1 MAGVVVSLAVCLLGL
16 LVVYRCLAA
25 WGLRAPGSLARHA
38 VEEGPPAAQ
47 GLQPGWK
54 IFLLGA
60 GSRVGLL
67 LAGMAAAI
75 LLSDGGLTWEG
86 AFQQLQRWD
95 AAHYIRLIEEGY
107 QGYTENGQHLFLV
120 FFPGYVWAARLLRL
134 VIPSTALAG
143 TALSCLCYGGACCY
157 LYRLAGEA
165 YNGRVARDA
174 LLYMS
179 LFPFSFFSGLVMT
192 EGLFLLATTGACWYA
207 WRGKW
212 LAFGLFGALA
222 ALTRMTGL
230 LVIAVGV
237 IRLLEA
243 YRPLE
248 PPVGKSLG
256 RCWKPLLLRLPLT
269 LLPAVGTLLYLLLNL
284 WVDGDPFAF
293 ASHQEHWHQGYLWI
307 SQVVEYIGRYLGD
320 NLGSSFGWAVW
331 APALALFVVGLA
343 LLYWAAL
350 RKGHPAG
357 LLAYGFCFFV
367 ATYSLSWLLSAGRYL
382 STCFVLFLFL
392 AKLTQRH
399 PALRAA
405 LLGGEGVL
413 LGVYLCAF
421 LAGAQV
427 MLKRAAPFGAALF
440 CR

>member
-75 LLSDGGLTWEG
+75 LLSDGGLTWGE

-269 LLPAVGTLLYLLLNL
+269 LLPAAGTLLYLLLNL

-392 AKLTQRH
+392 AKLTQRR

-427 MLKRAAPFGAALF
+427 M
-440 CR
+440 

>member
-67 LAGMAAAI
+67 LAGMAAAM

-120 FFPGYVWAARLLRL
+120 FFPGYVWAVRLLRL

-165 YNGRVARDA
+165 YNSRVARDA

-392 AKLTQRH
+392 AKLTQRR

-427 MLKRAAPFGAALF
+427 M
-440 CR
+440 

>member
-75 LLSDGGLTWEG
+75 LLSDGGLTWER

-120 FFPGYVWAARLLRL
+120 FFPGYVWAVRLLRL

-269 LLPAVGTLLYLLLNL
+269 LLPAAGTLLYLLLNL

-392 AKLTQRH
+392 AKLTQRR

-421 LAGAQV
+421 LSGAQV
-427 MLKRAAPFGAALF
+427 M
-440 CR
+440 

>member
-75 LLSDGGLTWEG
+75 LLSDGGLTWGE

-165 YNGRVARDA
+165 YNSRVARDA

-256 RCWKPLLLRLPLT
+256 RCWKPLLLGLPLT
-269 LLPAVGTLLYLLLNL
+269 LLPAAGTLLYLLLNL

-392 AKLTQRH
+392 AKLTQRR

-427 MLKRAAPFGAALF
+427 M
-440 CR
+440 

>member
-120 FFPGYVWAARLLRL
+120 FFPGYVWAVRLLRL

-269 LLPAVGTLLYLLLNL
+269 LLPAAGTLLYLLLNL

-392 AKLTQRH
+392 AKLTQRR

-427 MLKRAAPFGAALF
+427 M
-440 CR
+440 

>member
-67 LAGMAAAI
+67 LAGMAAAM

-95 AAHYIRLIEEGY
+95 AAHYIHLIEEGY

-120 FFPGYVWAARLLRL
+120 FFPGYVWAVRLLRL

-269 LLPAVGTLLYLLLNL
+269 LLPAAGTLLYLLLNS

-293 ASHQEHWHQGYLWI
+293 VTHQEHWHQGYLWI

-392 AKLTQRH
+392 AKLTQRR

-427 MLKRAAPFGAALF
+427 M
-440 CR
+440 

>member
-95 AAHYIRLIEEGY
+95 AAHYIHLIEEGY

-230 LVIAVGV
+230 LVIVVGV

-256 RCWKPLLLRLPLT
+256 RCWKPLLLGLPLT
-269 LLPAVGTLLYLLLNL
+269 LLPAAGTLLYLLLNL

-392 AKLTQRH
+392 AKLSQRR

-427 MLKRAAPFGAALF
+427 M
-440 CR
+440 

>member
-67 LAGMAAAI
+67 LAGMAAAM

-95 AAHYIRLIEEGY
+95 AAHYIHLIEEGY

-157 LYRLAGEA
+157 LYRLAGEP

-269 LLPAVGTLLYLLLNL
+269 LLPAAGTLLYLLLNL

-392 AKLTQRH
+392 AKLTQRR

-427 MLKRAAPFGAALF
+427 M
-440 CR
+440 

>member
-67 LAGMAAAI
+67 LAGMAAAM

-134 VIPSTALAG
+134 AIPSTALAG
-143 TALSCLCYGGACCY
+143 MALSCLCYGGACCY

-165 YNGRVARDA
+165 YNSRVARDA

-179 LFPFSFFSGLVMT
+179 LFPFSFFFGGMMT
-192 EGLFLLATTGACWYA
+192 ESLFLLTTSASLLYIRRHRWAAAGVW
-207 WRGKW
+207 GM
-212 LAFGLFGALA
+212 LA
-222 ALTRMTGL
+222 AMTRMHGVL
-230 LVIAVGV
+230 MAAVAMIELFENLKV
-237 IRLLEA
+237 LEA
-243 YRPLE
+243 DGRGLKKRIF
-248 PPVGKSLG
+248 PVLRQLPFLCLPFLG
-256 RCWKPLLLRLPLT
+256 T
-269 LLPAVGTLLYLLLNL
+269 GVYLLLNY
-284 WVDGDPFAF
+284 WVDGNPFAF
-293 ASHQEHWHQGYLWI
+293 VIHQQHWHQGFSWFSQTLQYVGENAFAWEDLSTRAAIWI
-307 SQVVEYIGRYLGD
+307 PQLVLFVIFAAL
-320 NLGSSFGWAVW
+320 
-331 APALALFVVGLA
+331 LALCWKKLPSMYT
-343 LLYWAAL
+343 L
-350 RKGHPAG
+350 
-357 LLAYGFCFFV
+357 YGFFYLV
-367 ATYSLSWLLSAGRYL
+367 LNYSLSWLLSAGRYL
-382 STCFVLFLFL
+382 SCGIPFFLF
-392 AKLTQRH
+392 
-399 PALRAA
+399 AA
-405 LLGGEGVL
+405 LLTEKRPSLDKGL
-413 LGVYLCAF
+413 TAAMAALMGVYLFAW
-421 LAGAQV
+421 LS
-427 MLKRAAPFGAALF
+427 GAAIY
-440 CR
+440 

>member
-67 LAGMAAAI
+67 LAGMAAAM
-75 LLSDGGLTWEG
+75 LLSDGGLTWER

-248 PPVGKSLG
+248 LPVGKSLG

-269 LLPAVGTLLYLLLNL
+269 LLPAAGTLLYLLLNL

-392 AKLTQRH
+392 AKLTQRR

-427 MLKRAAPFGAALF
+427 M
-440 CR
+440 

>member
-67 LAGMAAAI
+67 LAGMVAAM
-75 LLSDGGLTWEG
+75 LLSDEGFTWEE

-95 AAHYIRLIEEGY
+95 AAHYIHLIEEGY

-165 YNGRVARDA
+165 YNGRVAWDA

-230 LVIAVGV
+230 LVIVVGV

-256 RCWKPLLLRLPLT
+256 RCWKPLLLGLPLT
-269 LLPAVGTLLYLLLNL
+269 LLPAAGTLLYLLLNL

-350 RKGHPAG
+350 RRGHPAG

-392 AKLTQRH
+392 AKLTQRR

-421 LAGAQV
+421 LSGAQV
-427 MLKRAAPFGAALF
+427 M
-440 CR
+440 

>member
-16 LVVYRCLAA
+16 LVVYRCLVA

-67 LAGMAAAI
+67 LAGMAAAM
-75 LLSDGGLTWEG
+75 LLSDGGLTWGE

-256 RCWKPLLLRLPLT
+256 RCWKPLLLGLPLT
-269 LLPAVGTLLYLLLNL
+269 LLPAAGTLLYLLLNL

-392 AKLTQRH
+392 AKLTQRR

-427 MLKRAAPFGAALF
+427 M
-440 CR
+440 

>member
-67 LAGMAAAI
+67 LAGMVAAM
-75 LLSDGGLTWEG
+75 LLSDEGFTWEE

-95 AAHYIRLIEEGY
+95 AAHYIHLIEEGY

-120 FFPGYVWAARLLRL
+120 FFPGYVWAVRLLRL

-143 TALSCLCYGGACCY
+143 MALSCLCYGGACCY

-230 LVIAVGV
+230 LVIVVGV

-256 RCWKPLLLRLPLT
+256 RCWKPLLLGLPLT
-269 LLPAVGTLLYLLLNL
+269 LLPAAGTLLYLLLNL

-392 AKLTQRH
+392 AKLTQRR

-427 MLKRAAPFGAALF
+427 M
-440 CR
+440 

>member
-67 LAGMAAAI
+67 LAGMAAAM

-143 TALSCLCYGGACCY
+143 TVLSCLCYGGACCY

-269 LLPAVGTLLYLLLNL
+269 LLPAAGTLLYLLLNS

-293 ASHQEHWHQGYLWI
+293 VTHQEHWYQGYLWI
-307 SQVVEYIGRYLGD
+307 SQVVEYIGRYLWD
-320 NLGSSFGWAVW
+320 NQGSSFGWAGW
-331 APALALFVVGLA
+331 APALALFVGGLA

-350 RKGHPAG
+350 RRGHPAG

-392 AKLTQRH
+392 AKLTQRR

-421 LAGAQV
+421 LSGAQV
-427 MLKRAAPFGAALF
+427 M
-440 CR
+440 

>member
-67 LAGMAAAI
+67 LAGMAAAM

-165 YNGRVARDA
+165 YNGRVAWDA

-230 LVIAVGV
+230 LVIVVGV

-269 LLPAVGTLLYLLLNL
+269 LLPAAGTLLYLLLNL

-350 RKGHPAG
+350 WKGHPAG

-392 AKLTQRH
+392 AKLTQRR

-427 MLKRAAPFGAALF
+427 M
-440 CR
+440 

>member
-1 MAGVVVSLAVCLLGL
+1 MKKSKGKSTRPDARAWWGKNRLSCIILAAAVVVFIIVRA
-16 LVVYRCLAA
+16 LAA
-25 WGLRAPGSLARHA
+25 THEQPQARGEDYAEYETA
-38 VEEGPPAAQ
+38 VITDVLSDNTEQDPVSDNGYRGEQ
-47 GLQPGWK
+47 
-54 IFLLGA
+54 
-60 GSRVGLL
+60 LL
-67 LAGMAAAI
+67 LAEIRTGQYMQVSNYVGPLYGQALKEGQRAVVLI
-75 LLSDGGLTWEG
+75 STYSDGNHTATVYEYDRAVGL
-86 AFQQLQRWD
+86 A
-95 AAHYIRLIEEGY
+95 
-107 QGYTENGQHLFLV
+107 
-120 FFPGYVWAARLLRL
+120 
-134 VIPSTALAG
+134 VI
-143 TALSCLCYGGACCY
+143 
-157 LYRLAGEA
+157 
-165 YNGRVARDA
+165 V
-174 LLYMS
+174 
-179 LFPFSFFSGLVMT
+179 
-192 EGLFLLATTGACWYA
+192 GLFLLATTGACWYA

-269 LLPAVGTLLYLLLNL
+269 LLPAAGTLLYLLLNS

-293 ASHQEHWHQGYLWI
+293 VTHQEHWYQGYLWI

-392 AKLTQRH
+392 AKLTQRR

-427 MLKRAAPFGAALF
+427 M
-440 CR
+440 

>member
-165 YNGRVARDA
+165 YNSRVARDA

-248 PPVGKSLG
+248 PPVEKSLG

-269 LLPAVGTLLYLLLNL
+269 LLPAAGTLLYLLLNL

-392 AKLTQRH
+392 AKLTQRR

-421 LAGAQV
+421 LSGAQV
-427 MLKRAAPFGAALF
+427 M
-440 CR
+440 

>member
-67 LAGMAAAI
+67 LAGMVAAM

-120 FFPGYVWAARLLRL
+120 FFPGYVWAVRLLRL

-179 LFPFSFFSGLVMT
+179 LFPFSFFSGLMMT

-237 IRLLEA
+237 IRLLEV

-269 LLPAVGTLLYLLLNL
+269 LLPAAGTLLYLLLNL

-392 AKLTQRH
+392 AKLTQRR

-427 MLKRAAPFGAALF
+427 M
-440 CR
+440 

>member
-67 LAGMAAAI
+67 LAGMAAAM
-75 LLSDGGLTWEG
+75 LLSDGGLTWER

-230 LVIAVGV
+230 LVIVVGV

-248 PPVGKSLG
+248 LPVGKSLG

-269 LLPAVGTLLYLLLNL
+269 LLPAAGTLLYLLLNL

-350 RKGHPAG
+350 RRGHPAG

-392 AKLTQRH
+392 AKLTQRR

-427 MLKRAAPFGAALF
+427 M
-440 CR
+440 

>member
-67 LAGMAAAI
+67 LAGMAAAM
-75 LLSDGGLTWEG
+75 LLSDGGLTWER

-120 FFPGYVWAARLLRL
+120 FFPGYVWAVRLLRL

-269 LLPAVGTLLYLLLNL
+269 LLPAAGTLLYLLLNL

-307 SQVVEYIGRYLGD
+307 SRVVEYIGRYLGD
-320 NLGSSFGWAVW
+320 NLGSSYGWAVW

-350 RKGHPAG
+350 RRGHPAG

-392 AKLTQRH
+392 AKLTQRR

-427 MLKRAAPFGAALF
+427 M
-440 CR
+440 

>member
-16 LVVYRCLAA
+16 LVVYRCLVA

-67 LAGMAAAI
+67 LAGMAAAM

-95 AAHYIRLIEEGY
+95 AAHYIHLIEEGY

-143 TALSCLCYGGACCY
+143 TVLSCLCYGGACCY

-269 LLPAVGTLLYLLLNL
+269 LLPAAGTLLYLLLNL

-320 NLGSSFGWAVW
+320 NLGSSYGWAVW
-331 APALALFVVGLA
+331 VPALALFVVGLA

-392 AKLTQRH
+392 AKLTQRR

-427 MLKRAAPFGAALF
+427 M
-440 CR
+440 

>member
-67 LAGMAAAI
+67 LAGMAAAM
-75 LLSDGGLTWEG
+75 LLSDGGLTWEE

-95 AAHYIRLIEEGY
+95 AAHYIHLIEEGY

-269 LLPAVGTLLYLLLNL
+269 LLPAAGTLLYLLLNS

-293 ASHQEHWHQGYLWI
+293 VTHQEHWYQGYLWI

-392 AKLTQRH
+392 AKLTQRR

-427 MLKRAAPFGAALF
+427 M
-440 CR
+440 

>member
-67 LAGMAAAI
+67 LAGMVAAM
-75 LLSDGGLTWEG
+75 LLSDGGLTWER

-120 FFPGYVWAARLLRL
+120 FFPGYVWAAWLLRL

-165 YNGRVARDA
+165 YNGRVAWDA

-230 LVIAVGV
+230 LVIVVGV

-269 LLPAVGTLLYLLLNL
+269 LLPAAGTLLYLLLNL
-284 WVDGDPFAF
+284 WVDGDLFAF

-307 SQVVEYIGRYLGD
+307 SQVVEYIGHYLGD

-350 RKGHPAG
+350 RRGHPAG

-392 AKLTQRH
+392 AKLTQRR

-421 LAGAQV
+421 LSGAQV
-427 MLKRAAPFGAALF
+427 M
-440 CR
+440 

>member
-16 LVVYRCLAA
+16 LVVYRCLVA

-67 LAGMAAAI
+67 LAGMAAAM

-95 AAHYIRLIEEGY
+95 AAHYIHLIEEGY

-230 LVIAVGV
+230 LVIVVGV

-269 LLPAVGTLLYLLLNL
+269 LLPAAGTLLYLLLNL

-350 RKGHPAG
+350 RRGHPAG

-392 AKLTQRH
+392 AKLTQRR

-427 MLKRAAPFGAALF
+427 M
-440 CR
+440 

>member
-75 LLSDGGLTWEG
+75 LLSDGGLTWGE

-143 TALSCLCYGGACCY
+143 TVLSCLCYGGACCY

-165 YNGRVARDA
+165 YNSRVARDA

-207 WRGKW
+207 WKGKW

-237 IRLLEA
+237 IRLLEV

-256 RCWKPLLLRLPLT
+256 RCWKPLLLGLPLT

-320 NLGSSFGWAVW
+320 NLGSSFGWAGW
-331 APALALFVVGLA
+331 APALALFVGGLA

-392 AKLTQRH
+392 AKLTQRR

-427 MLKRAAPFGAALF
+427 M
-440 CR
+440 

>member
-165 YNGRVARDA
+165 YNSRVARDA

-269 LLPAVGTLLYLLLNL
+269 LLPAAGTLLYLLLNL

-392 AKLTQRH
+392 AKLTQRR

-427 MLKRAAPFGAALF
+427 M
-440 CR
+440 

>member
-67 LAGMAAAI
+67 LAGMAAAM

-165 YNGRVARDA
+165 YNSRVARDA

-256 RCWKPLLLRLPLT
+256 RCWKPLLLGLPLT
-269 LLPAVGTLLYLLLNL
+269 LLPAAGTLLYLLLNL

-392 AKLTQRH
+392 AKLTQRR

-421 LAGAQV
+421 LSGAQV
-427 MLKRAAPFGAALF
+427 M
-440 CR
+440 

>member
-16 LVVYRCLAA
+16 LVVYRCLVA

-67 LAGMAAAI
+67 LAGMAAAM

-120 FFPGYVWAARLLRL
+120 FFPGYVWAVRLLRL

-269 LLPAVGTLLYLLLNL
+269 LLPAAGTLLYLLLNL

-392 AKLTQRH
+392 AKLTQRR

-421 LAGAQV
+421 LSGAQV
-427 MLKRAAPFGAALF
+427 M
-440 CR
+440 

>member
-67 LAGMAAAI
+67 LAGMAAAM
-75 LLSDGGLTWEG
+75 LLSDGGLTWGE

-120 FFPGYVWAARLLRL
+120 FFPGYVWAVRLLRL

-237 IRLLEA
+237 IRLLET

-269 LLPAVGTLLYLLLNL
+269 LLPAAGTLLYLLLNL

-392 AKLTQRH
+392 AKLTQRR

-427 MLKRAAPFGAALF
+427 M
-440 CR
+440 

>member
-75 LLSDGGLTWEG
+75 LLSDGGLTWGE

-269 LLPAVGTLLYLLLNL
+269 LLPAAGTLLYLLLNL

-350 RKGHPAG
+350 RRGHPAG

-392 AKLTQRH
+392 AKLTQRR

-427 MLKRAAPFGAALF
+427 M
-440 CR
+440 

>member
-16 LVVYRCLAA
+16 LVVYRCLVA

-67 LAGMAAAI
+67 LAGMAAAM

-120 FFPGYVWAARLLRL
+120 FFPGYVWAVRLLRL

-269 LLPAVGTLLYLLLNL
+269 LLPAAGTLLYLLLNL

-392 AKLTQRH
+392 AKLTQRR

-427 MLKRAAPFGAALF
+427 M
-440 CR
+440 

>member
-67 LAGMAAAI
+67 LAGMAAAM

-120 FFPGYVWAARLLRL
+120 FFPGYVWAVRLLRL

-143 TALSCLCYGGACCY
+143 TALSCLCSGGACCY

-165 YNGRVARDA
+165 YNSRVARDA

-350 RKGHPAG
+350 RRGHPAG

-392 AKLTQRH
+392 AKLTQRR

-427 MLKRAAPFGAALF
+427 M
-440 CR
+440 

>member
-75 LLSDGGLTWEG
+75 HPSDGGLTWEG

-143 TALSCLCYGGACCY
+143 TVLSCLCYGGACCY

-165 YNGRVARDA
+165 YNGRVARDT

-269 LLPAVGTLLYLLLNL
+269 LLPAAGTLLYLLLNL

-307 SQVVEYIGRYLGD
+307 SQVVEYIARYFVD
-320 NLGSSFGWAVW
+320 NAGNSFGWAVW
-331 APALALFVVGLA
+331 APALALFVGGLA

-392 AKLTQRH
+392 AKLTQRR

-427 MLKRAAPFGAALF
+427 M
-440 CR
+440 

>member
-67 LAGMAAAI
+67 LAGMAAAM

-95 AAHYIRLIEEGY
+95 AAHYIHLIEEGY
-107 QGYTENGQHLFLV
+107 QGYTENGRHLFLV

-134 VIPSTALAG
+134 AIPSTALAG
-143 TALSCLCYGGACCY
+143 MALSCLCYGGACCY

-392 AKLTQRH
+392 AKLTQRR

-421 LAGAQV
+421 LSGAQV
-427 MLKRAAPFGAALF
+427 M
-440 CR
+440 

>member
-67 LAGMAAAI
+67 LAGMAAAM

-120 FFPGYVWAARLLRL
+120 FFPGYVWAVRLLRL

-269 LLPAVGTLLYLLLNL
+269 LLPAAGTLLYLLLNL

-307 SQVVEYIGRYLGD
+307 SRVVEYIGRYLGD
-320 NLGSSFGWAVW
+320 NLGSSYGWAVW

-350 RKGHPAG
+350 RRGHPAG

-392 AKLTQRH
+392 AKLTQRR

-427 MLKRAAPFGAALF
+427 M
-440 CR
+440 

>member
-67 LAGMAAAI
+67 LAGMVAAM

-95 AAHYIRLIEEGY
+95 AAHYIHLIEEGY

-230 LVIAVGV
+230 LVIVVGV

-269 LLPAVGTLLYLLLNL
+269 LLPAAGTLLYLLLNL

-392 AKLTQRH
+392 AKLTQRR

-427 MLKRAAPFGAALF
+427 M
-440 CR
+440 

>member
-67 LAGMAAAI
+67 LAGMAAAM

-269 LLPAVGTLLYLLLNL
+269 LLPAAGTLLYLLLNL

-392 AKLTQRH
+392 AKLTQRR

-421 LAGAQV
+421 LSGAQV
-427 MLKRAAPFGAALF
+427 M
-440 CR
+440 

>member
-67 LAGMAAAI
+67 LAGMAAAM
-75 LLSDGGLTWEG
+75 LLSDGGLTWGE

-237 IRLLEA
+237 IRLLEV

-269 LLPAVGTLLYLLLNL
+269 LLPAAGTLLYLLLNL

-350 RKGHPAG
+350 RRGHPAG

-392 AKLTQRH
+392 AKLTQRR

-427 MLKRAAPFGAALF
+427 M
-440 CR
+440 

>member
-67 LAGMAAAI
+67 LAGMAAAM
-75 LLSDGGLTWEG
+75 LLSDGGLTWGE

-120 FFPGYVWAARLLRL
+120 FFPGYVWAVRLLRL

-165 YNGRVARDA
+165 YNSRVARDA

-237 IRLLEA
+237 IRLLEV

-269 LLPAVGTLLYLLLNL
+269 LLPAAGTLLYLLLNL

-392 AKLTQRH
+392 AKLTQRR

-427 MLKRAAPFGAALF
+427 M
-440 CR
+440 

>member
-67 LAGMAAAI
+67 LAGMAAAM

-157 LYRLAGEA
+157 LYRLAGAA

-230 LVIAVGV
+230 LVIVVGV

-256 RCWKPLLLRLPLT
+256 RCWKPLLLGLPLT
-269 LLPAVGTLLYLLLNL
+269 LLPAAGTLLYLLLNL

-350 RKGHPAG
+350 RRGHPAG

-392 AKLTQRH
+392 AKLTQRR

-427 MLKRAAPFGAALF
+427 M
-440 CR
+440 